1 MKNKNNF
8 KQSVVNFWQ
17 GKISLPISYW
27 LVLTVGSII
36 VALPAII
43 ITDSYLE
50 SFGGLGT
57 LLFIL
62 LIIFQYTYTIF
73 AYVGTWRSAIKYK
86 PKKNQWA
93 WGTIAIVFMLL
104 SIIKSIVGIIKS
116 L

>member
-43 ITDSYLE
+43 ITDSYLD

-86 PKKNQWA
+86 TKK
-93 WGTIAIVFMLL
+93 
-104 SIIKSIVGIIKS
+104 KSMGLGNNSYSFYVVKYYKINCWNY
-116 L
+116 